1 MLQVDQFSKLGGYS
15 SRKKIAL
22 KTPENLVF
30 IKVKSG
36 GRKKYTSALLQ
47 RNACVC
53 ERVREREVR
62 TYKYLRVVMFPK
74 NFGIGPENRFIEMDL
89 Q

>member
-1 MLQVDQFSKLGGYS
+1 MLQVDQFPKLGRYS

-36 GRKKYTSALLQ
+36 GRKKDTSPLLQ
-47 RNACVC
+47 RSACVY
-53 ERVREREVR
+53 VREWERER
-62 TYKYLRVVMFPK
+62 SEHTST
-74 NFGIGPENRFIEMDL
+74 
-89 Q
+89 